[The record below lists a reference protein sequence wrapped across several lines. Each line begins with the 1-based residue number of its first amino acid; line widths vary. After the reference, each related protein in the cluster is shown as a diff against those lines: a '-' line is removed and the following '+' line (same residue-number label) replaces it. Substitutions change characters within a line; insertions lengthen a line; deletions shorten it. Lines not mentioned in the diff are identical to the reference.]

1 MTRRQRHELAETRA
15 DFILIDVQATQA
27 FADNFEGEMRRG
39 RLRRRL
45 ARLCPHPRANR
56 WVGKSLVTLASCDP
70 MTRESD
76 DPLFD

>member
-1 MTRRQRHELAETRA
+1 MTRRQRHKLVETRA
-15 DFILIDVQATQA
+15 DLILIDALAAQA

-45 ARLCPHPRANR
+45 ARLRPHPHANR

-70 MTRESD
+70 MTREFD
-76 DPLFD
+76 DPRFD